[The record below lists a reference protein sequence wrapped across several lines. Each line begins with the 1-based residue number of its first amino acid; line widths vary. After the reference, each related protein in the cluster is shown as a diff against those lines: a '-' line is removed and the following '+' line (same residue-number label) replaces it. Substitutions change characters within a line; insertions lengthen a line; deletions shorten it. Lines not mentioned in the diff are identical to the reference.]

1 MFNNIDL
8 YYWATASSS
17 EIDFIIYNEEGI
29 IPIEVKAN
37 SIQLMFAT
45 RQVTKYTNI
54 CLWCLQ
60 NICKVLY
67 DRWRV

>member
-29 IPIEVKAN
+29 IPIEVKASVAMEMIIYGKMVKMSNRN
-37 SIQLMFAT
+37 SRIST
-45 RQVTKYTNI
+45 IRSCVYN
-54 CLWCLQ
+54 
-60 NICKVLY
+60 
-67 DRWRV
+67 